1 MTKEELIK
9 FIESVEFE
17 IATNLELTYYKKKPV
32 SDMYCTDSDK
42 YDMERKTIT
51 FNKDFEGLLNERT
64 NWIDRRI
71 EDLYAGIRSLEEKVN
86 KENK

>member
-1 MTKEELIK
+1 MSKEELLKFIDSIK
-9 FIESVEFE
+9 FEV
-17 IATNLELTYYKKKPV
+17 ATNLELTYFKKKPTNDV
-32 SDMYCTDSDK
+32 YTIESDK

-71 EDLYAGIRSLEEKVN
+71 DDLYSGFRDLEQKIN
-86 KENK
+86 KEG